1 MCGGDHSVGGS
12 ADGSIGTMIAATEPT
27 GGAATP
33 KDPGG
38 LPKRDQ
44 AHRQHDQ
51 PALSAPQLDRPFGFS
66 FGKFARESVRIHERR
81 EVKHMLKL
89 FTFAQAA
96 ADSLRRRE
104 EGQTMAEYGVVL
116 AVICIAVLVSIQALS
131 GGISGAIDAV
141 TAILP
146 S

>member
-1 MCGGDHSVGGS
+1 
-12 ADGSIGTMIAATEPT
+12 MIAATEPT

-38 LPKRDQ
+38 LPKRDH

-51 PALSAPQLDRPFGFS
+51 PALSATQFDRPFGFS
-66 FGKFARESVRIHERR
+66 FGKSARESVRIYERR

-116 AVICIAVLVSIQALS
+116 AVITLAVI
-131 GGISGAIDAV
+131 GAITLLSQRVQGAIENV
-141 TAILP
+141 ASILP
-146 S
+146 T

>member
-1 MCGGDHSVGGS
+1 
-12 ADGSIGTMIAATEPT
+12 
-27 GGAATP
+27 
-33 KDPGG
+33 
-38 LPKRDQ
+38 
-44 AHRQHDQ
+44 
-51 PALSAPQLDRPFGFS
+51 
-66 FGKFARESVRIHERR
+66 VRIYERR